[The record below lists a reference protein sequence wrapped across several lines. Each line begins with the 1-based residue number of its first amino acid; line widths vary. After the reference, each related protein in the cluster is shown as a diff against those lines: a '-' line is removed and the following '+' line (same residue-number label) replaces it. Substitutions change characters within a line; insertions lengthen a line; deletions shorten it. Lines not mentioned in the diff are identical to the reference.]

1 MTAPEAEFTAD
12 DEALYV
18 LTAAML
24 TPGQFP
30 GVLGDDYPAACAG
43 LGLEPLDLGYGLVFG
58 QDGTGARWTV
68 VTTDTAMVACALAA
82 WDCGLEYDLSPDEDS
97 LAASLPGW
105 PLPVAVAVPGVPAPH
120 DPDEET
126 GGGPPL
132 APPDT
137 SVWGPAQ
144 RRLGADEIAVHW
156 REWRDQFAEATQ
168 EPDPARAAD
177 PASEEAADTAATVS
191 GSGTGTGTAS
201 TPEPAPVSTAE
212 AADAPDA
219 DREAPSAESPDGSPD
234 EPSDA
239 PPAPGLS
246 HDGVRRALQAAED
259 YVRNT
264 PPPGRVRNAYGA
276 VRADGPGWSLVA
288 RTDDMAFVLLDDVPG
303 EILPVGRGP
312 SLPPLLEA
320 LGKLAAD
327 PLAAAPPVDPPT
339 VPEQAA
345 DGPAGEARPEEPAEA
360 QPATASTSTA
370 STATADGEPAPVTPS

>member
-1 MTAPEAEFTAD
+1 MTAAEAEFAAD

-30 GVLGDDYPAACAG
+30 GVLGDDYPSACAG

-58 QDGTGARWTV
+58 QDSTGARWTV
-68 VTTDTAMVACALAA
+68 ATTDAAMVACALAA
-82 WDCGLEYDLSPDEDS
+82 WDCGLEYDLSPDEES
-97 LAASLPGW
+97 MAASLPGW

-126 GGGPPL
+126 AGGPPL

-156 REWRDQFAEATQ
+156 REWRDQFAEETRAS
-168 EPDPARAAD
+168 EPPAPTDPADAA
-177 PASEEAADTAATVS
+177 AE
-191 GSGTGTGTAS
+191 G
-201 TPEPAPVSTAE
+201 APDTAE
-212 AADAPDA
+212 AVAEATPVPEPEPVPADEKADGAATDPDS
-219 DREAPSAESPDGSPD
+219 PSA
-234 EPSDA
+234 
-239 PPAPGLS
+239 PALS
-246 HDGVRRALQAAED
+246 HEGVRRALAAAQE
-259 YVRNT
+259 YVRNP
-264 PPPGRVRNAYGA
+264 PPPGRVRSAYGA

-327 PLAAAPPVDPPT
+327 PLAAAPPA
-339 VPEQAA
+339 VPEQAD
-345 DGPAGEARPEEPAEA
+345 DGPTAEARPEKPAETRPEGPAATPADDEPAA
-360 QPATASTSTA
+360 VTS
-370 STATADGEPAPVTPS
+370 S

>member
-1 MTAPEAEFTAD
+1 
-12 DEALYV
+12 
-18 LTAAML
+18 
-24 TPGQFP
+24 
-30 GVLGDDYPAACAG
+30 
-43 LGLEPLDLGYGLVFG
+43 
-58 QDGTGARWTV
+58 
-68 VTTDTAMVACALAA
+68 
-82 WDCGLEYDLSPDEDS
+82 
-97 LAASLPGW
+97 
-105 PLPVAVAVPGVPAPH
+105 
-120 DPDEET
+120 
-126 GGGPPL
+126 
-132 APPDT
+132 
-137 SVWGPAQ
+137 
-144 RRLGADEIAVHW
+144 VHW

-219 DREAPSAESPDGSPD
+219 DREAPTAESPA

-288 RTDDMAFVLLDDVPG
+288 RTDDMAFVLLDEVPG
-303 EILPVGRGP
+303 QVLPVGRGP

-327 PLAAAPPVDPPT
+327 PLTATAAT
-339 VPEQAA
+339 GPEQADA
-345 DGPAGEARPEEPAEA
+345 DRTAAPRPGDVPLDDVRPDREQPAASPPAPAGELPAA
-360 QPATASTSTA
+360 
-370 STATADGEPAPVTPS
+370 VTPS